1 MLCNNEEAEDLN
13 SQLEALK
20 LELANE
26 KQKSLKLQQ
35 ELVNEKQKSI
45 NLEQELSLLRQKII
59 DPKTSQFSH
68 NKLSRNFVRNLFRK
82 FKRNGSWA
90 NFDDDSINL
99 LLDDDEENI
108 CEEENVVEHENSEK
122 YKVVSQLN
130 SWTNLQKIT
139 ENAIIRDVKSGVIET
154 QDDIKSQVKK
164 IDEKLIVDA
173 ENMGKPE
180 QTQTSP
186 EASKIVFNKTSLK
199 SMVEEWDIVI
209 STRDAGKTEIF
220 TTNGKLLIGFNNN
233 Y

>member
-26 KQKSLKLQQ
+26 KQKSLNLEQ

-68 NKLSRNFVRNLFRK
+68 NKLSRNFVGNLFRK

-108 CEEENVVEHENSEK
+108 CEEENVVEHES
-122 YKVVSQLN
+122 
-130 SWTNLQKIT
+130 
-139 ENAIIRDVKSGVIET
+139 R
-154 QDDIKSQVKK
+154 
-164 IDEKLIVDA
+164 
-173 ENMGKPE
+173 
-180 QTQTSP
+180 QTQTPP
-186 EASKIVFNKTSLK
+186 ETSKIVFNKTSLK